1 MFYGKEGS
9 SDLLVRVLHYS
20 EPSGLLLP
28 WQIRLSLTVFTVVQ
42 YTSGYNKNFRNFF
55 KLPGKTR
62 LKEAKNTLERW
73 HKVTTSR
80 QLYCSANQSQKGLLK
95 VICHYVN
102 NTFIIKHLR

>member
-20 EPSGLLLP
+20 DPSGLLP
-28 WQIRLSLTVFTVVQ
+28 WQIKSSFTVLPVIQ
-42 YTSGYNKNFRNFF
+42 YVSGYNRNFRNFF

-62 LKEAKNTLERW
+62 LKEAKNTSKW
-73 HKVTTSR
+73 KHKVTTSR

-95 VICHYVN
+95 IIHHYVN
-102 NTFIIKHLR
+102 NRFIIKYSR

>member
-20 EPSGLLLP
+20 EPSGLLP
-28 WQIRLSLTVFTVVQ
+28 WQIRSSLTVLTVVQ

-62 LKEAKNTLERW
+62 LKEATSTSKRW
-73 HKVTTSR
+73 HKITTSR

-95 VICHYVN
+95 IIHHYVN
-102 NTFIIKHLR
+102 NRFIIKYLR